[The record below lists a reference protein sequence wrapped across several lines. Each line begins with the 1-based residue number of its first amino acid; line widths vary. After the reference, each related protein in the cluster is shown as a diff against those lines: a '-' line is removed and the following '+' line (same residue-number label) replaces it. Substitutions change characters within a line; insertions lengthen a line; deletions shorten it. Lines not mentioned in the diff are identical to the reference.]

1 MLHRFKNM
9 SLKQATNN
17 FPFHILKQKCLNSIH
32 ICIFIESS
40 IIEKSQKYNELSK
53 ENLLTK
59 RNNK

>member
-1 MLHRFKNM
+1 M